1 MGMGMGI
8 GIYEGRSNMSMGLI
22 KTLSLGS
29 YF

>member
-1 MGMGMGI
+1 MGI
-8 GIYEGRSNMSMGLI
+8 EIYEGRSNMSMGLI